1 MIFDFHLA
9 ISEIYRFKDQTIE
22 KEEEVV
28 ALNYAQYF
36 DKRDRMLLLNLKLQ
50 HCNGDRKQN
59 QCRLNSLNKSRSHF
73 LIKRSMQTFDLGV

>member
-50 HCNGDRKQN
+50 DRKQN
-59 QCRLNSLNKSRSHF
+59 QCKLNSLNFR
-73 LIKRSMQTFDLGV
+73 LPNI

>member
-50 HCNGDRKQN
+50 DRKQN
-59 QCRLNSLNKSRSHF
+59 QCKLNSLNFR
-73 LIKRSMQTFDLGV
+73 LTNI

>member
-50 HCNGDRKQN
+50 QCNGDRKQN
-59 QCRLNSLNKSRSHF
+59 QCKLNSLNFRLPNIEFCS
-73 LIKRSMQTFDLGV
+73 